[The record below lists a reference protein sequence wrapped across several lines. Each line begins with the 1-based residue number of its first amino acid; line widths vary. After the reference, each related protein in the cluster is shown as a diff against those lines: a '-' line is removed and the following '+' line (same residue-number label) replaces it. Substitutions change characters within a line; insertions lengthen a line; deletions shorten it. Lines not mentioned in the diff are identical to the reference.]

1 MRITLIFTCICLW
14 ARLLSGQPALDAAYE
29 RAWAHDYRAA
39 LAAFDAI
46 LAQDP
51 GHAGAQLGRAYTLA
65 WQGDFSAAEA
75 AFAALTSGP
84 VATEA
89 HKGLAYVALWR
100 GDAATA
106 LRRFAALV
114 AAHPEEPEYA
124 EGLALAQVQA
134 GQLRAARQGAAG
146 LPDPTKARA
155 LQQAIHAAPA
165 AWEAW
170 LWGGLTH
177 YPGLNRSGLR
187 AGQVSWQPRPSQSLW
202 VRFDNALSQDNAAL
216 IIQDTAAVA
225 YFAGGR
231 WSPGPRWTFV
241 AEAGQRFLP
250 TGRQALLRYEQTW
263 FVRPGLGWRAG
274 ILTGLGA
281 AQAPELLLTT
291 GAAIRL
297 GDRLWLEPNLYTA
310 WAQQQF
316 DQWRG
321 VLALKYHLPA
331 GHEWTLGGQW
341 GQQYLPEQGGA
352 AAPVRGLW
360 VQYQLPLG
368 QRHWLFLLARHEDL
382 PGARFQTLALGL
394 RLRLEE

>member
-1 MRITLIFTCICLW
+1 MLLFLMFCLC

-29 RAWAHDYRAA
+29 QARAHDYRPA
-39 LAAFDAI
+39 LLAFDAI
-46 LAQDP
+46 LASDP
-51 GHAGAQLGRAYTLA
+51 GHIEAQIGRAYTLA
-65 WQGDFSAAEA
+65 WQGDYAAAEA
-75 AFAALTSGP
+75 AFRKLSEGP
-84 VATEA
+84 QATEA
-89 HKGLAYVALWR
+89 QKGLAYVALWQ
-100 GDAATA
+100 GDGPEA

-114 AAHPEEPEYA
+114 AAHPEESEYT
-124 EGLALAQVQA
+124 EGLALAHMHA
-134 GQLRAARQGAAG
+134 GQLRAAREGAAH
-146 LPDPTKARA
+146 LSDPVKARA
-155 LQQAIHAAPA
+155 LRQAIQAAPA

-177 YPGLNRSGLR
+177 YPGLSRSGLR

-202 VRFDNALSQDNAAL
+202 VRFDNALSQDNVAL
-216 IIQDTAAVA
+216 MIQDTGAVA
-225 YFAGGR
+225 FFAGGR

-263 FVRPGLGWRAG
+263 FVRPGFGWRSGVLA
-274 ILTGLGA
+274 GLGA
-281 AQAPELLLTT
+281 GQAPELLLTT
-291 GAAIRL
+291 GAALRL

-341 GQQYLPEQGGA
+341 GRQYLPEQGGA
-352 AAPVRGLW
+352 AAPIRGVWL
-360 VQYQLPLG
+360 QYQLPLG